1 LEEEIKVIKERKPNI
16 AKHIAMEVSSKISID
31 LNMIG
36 IKNYDEKYKERYQI
50 PAFDLNLSVTKS
62 ENGYVA
68 IRHKNAFN
76 SKYHYSKGNTHPFQE
91 EIKSILQ
98 QYGYKQSHIWLGV
111 KYFKEYGS
119 STNEIIDAIIKEIKD
134 LLNKLNILSQA
145 INKESLSSS

>member
-1 LEEEIKVIKERKPNI
+1 
-16 AKHIAMEVSSKISID
+16 
-31 LNMIG
+31 
-36 IKNYDEKYKERYQI
+36 
-50 PAFDLNLSVTKS
+50 
-62 ENGYVA
+62 
-68 IRHKNAFN
+68 
-76 SKYHYSKGNTHPFQE
+76 NTHPFQE